1 MGKFVNRLTAI
12 NPLRTLRQ
20 VPCIFARPVWYSIAV
35 SNTATTSPAANNA
48 QPNAENRLKNAFT
61 QLKSNISAAIPFI
74 LPKNP
79 ERMLSIFNEICKLH
93 PDSHLVIVGDYKS
106 YAKFDGLKKYAE
118 ENGFSDKITYTGL
131 RKDVPDVMQ
140 AFDAFVLPS
149 RYEGFGIVYIEAQA
163 AGLMTFGTA
172 KVVPEEVDCTP
183 LMHFIDSQSED
194 KLWAKQILE
203 NSLDYERK
211 DTAKEIENCGFE
223 ISVEAKKLQQFYEDK
238 TKGN

>member
-1 MGKFVNRLTAI
+1 M
-12 NPLRTLRQ
+12 
-20 VPCIFARPVWYSIAV
+20 
-35 SNTATTSPAANNA
+35 
-48 QPNAENRLKNAFT
+48 PNAIDTKSYSYNPSTRKRIRNEFGIADTTFAVGFVGRLYY
-61 QLKSNISAAIPFI
+61 Q
-74 LPKNP
+74 KNP

-172 KVVPEEVDCTP
+172 KVVLRRLTAHRLCT
-183 LMHFIDSQSED
+183 LLILSQRINSGQSKFLKTALTTSE
-194 KLWAKQILE
+194 KIWL
-203 NSLDYERK
+203 RK
-211 DTAKEIENCGFE
+211 
-223 ISVEAKKLQQFYEDK
+223 
-238 TKGN
+238 